1 MQTVSIT
8 PKWQIHIPVS
18 IREELGL
25 TIPAQADMYVKGK
38 TFIVKPKKSKILQLG
53 GKYNKIKPVKPID
66 ITHIRDYI
74 DYSNL

>member
-25 TIPAQADMYVKGK
+25 TTPAQADMYVHGD
-38 TFIVKPKKSKILQLG
+38 TFIVKPKRSKILTMG
-53 GKYNKIKPVKPID
+53 GKYKKLRPVKPID
-66 ITHIRDYI
+66 ITHVRDYI

>member
-18 IREELGL
+18 IRKELGL
-25 TIPAQADMYVKGK
+25 TNPTQADVYVENN
-38 TFIVKPKKSKILQLG
+38 TLIVKPRRSSILAMG
-53 GKYNKIKPVKPID
+53 GKYKNLKPIKPVN

-74 DYSNL
+74 DYSKL

>member
-25 TIPAQADMYVKGK
+25 TTPAQADMYVHGD
-38 TFIVKPKKSKILQLG
+38 TFIVKPKRSKILFGSSIRGQGAVVVLKSLG
-53 GKYNKIKPVKPID
+53 V
-66 ITHIRDYI
+66 
-74 DYSNL
+74 